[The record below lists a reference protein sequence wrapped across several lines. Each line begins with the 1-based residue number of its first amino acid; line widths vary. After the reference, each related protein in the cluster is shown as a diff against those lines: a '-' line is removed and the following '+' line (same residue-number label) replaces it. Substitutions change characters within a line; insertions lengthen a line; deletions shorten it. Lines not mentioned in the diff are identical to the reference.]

1 MKNYLPKTLRLMLN
15 ALAAQH
21 FGELM
26 SDEDKRAALEKVLAD
41 IERDK
46 YPQQSEPS
54 AQAKGAGSSTEPVRH
69 SF

>member
-41 IERDK
+41 IESDK
-46 YPQQSEPS
+46 YPQQYEPP
-54 AQAKGAGSSTEPVRH
+54 AQAEGAGSITQPVRH
-69 SF
+69 PF